1 MEKSRQ
7 KPQERMK
14 VLSEALKCNKH
25 DSEPLLHSCGILIS
39 TSFTQEYGRVLPAPR
54 LKVGNGEDFFPRNGR
69 WNFNNKKLVQPTK
82 IESWAVVIFSARS
95 DTQSLVRDLLKC
107 GDLKGI
113 QIDAPFDVFQENPH
127 NRCALLMARVEKMF
141 QVGVEIPLGTNWSKG
156 SLDPNLLPS
165 TGGGY
170 CFWGKIPLESLYM
183 SWESSPNFSL
193 GQRAEIMTTVNMNSC
208 FSKFSCLNE
217 DKCISVQ
224 LPCNPETVVKGRK
237 CHC

>member
-95 DTQSLVRDLLKC
+95 DTQSLVQDLLKC

-141 QVGVEIPLGTNWSKG
+141 QGIQSKLPGAPQCIAPTRVNDQYLTNVLLKINAKQLVGDTAFGARFHWNHFICHGRVLQT
-156 SLDPNLLPS
+156 LV
-165 TGGGY
+165 
-170 CFWGKIPLESLYM
+170 WGRGLRL
-183 SWESSPNFSL
+183 
-193 GQRAEIMTTVNMNSC
+193 
-208 FSKFSCLNE
+208 
-217 DKCISVQ
+217 
-224 LPCNPETVVKGRK
+224 
-237 CHC
+237 

>member
-95 DTQSLVRDLLKC
+95 DTQSLVQDLLKC

-141 QVGVEIPLGTNWSKG
+141 QA
-156 SLDPNLLPS
+156 

-224 LPCNPETVVKGRK
+224 LPCNPETVVISALSVYLFTGDK
-237 CHC
+237 